1 MISIKLSDAM
11 GKKKVK
17 MSHVIKA
24 TGISRPTLT
33 ELYYERSKGIN
44 FETLEKLCRYFKVDV
59 GELIKFEKDGVQHG
73 IQ

>member
-44 FETLEKLCRYFKVDV
+44 FETLERLCRYFKVDV
-59 GELIKFEKDGVQHG
+59 GELIKFEKDGVQDG